1 MPPADIARDDLASN
15 GSARSEPDRSKPA
28 RSEAPRRGRRYRRQ
42 LRSRIILSFVLLGF
56 GLTALFAWSVNWV
69 RDSVED
75 KLVVDVMNRNID
87 EYARRFY
94 QDPKN
99 VQLPVQQMLGRVVS
113 KDNFEQLRVEQ
124 PEWYRFGDGIHTV
137 TGTNEDGTPFAY
149 KLAVRKTPNEWFF
162 LAYDMTQAIRGQEQF
177 KRAIYASVVLFSL
190 FSLLVGWWA
199 ASRVM
204 SPVSELANRLKQSGR
219 SAQPEAL
226 AAHFPDD
233 EVGQLA
239 AALDDYAARLTE
251 VVQRDREFNADVSHE
266 LRTPLAVIR
275 GATELLLSRPELD
288 MRTQARLRRIQRA
301 EQQCTDLISALLLL
315 SRNERGHGICD
326 VAKVVEQLL
335 DMHRAQLG
343 GKPLELRVEGEGGLV
358 VDAPEAAV
366 AVALGNLIGNA
377 VKYTQEGEIVVRLR
391 ADSVEVVDSGPG
403 LSAEEAARLFERGY
417 RGAHAEH
424 SQGAGIGLSIVR
436 RLCALY
442 GWDVRV
448 VPGAERGVVATLTF
462 APPVPR

>member
-1 MPPADIARDDLASN
+1 
-15 GSARSEPDRSKPA
+15 
-28 RSEAPRRGRRYRRQ
+28 
-42 LRSRIILSFVLLGF
+42 
-56 GLTALFAWSVNWV
+56 
-69 RDSVED
+69 
-75 KLVVDVMNRNID
+75 
-87 EYARRFY
+87 
-94 QDPKN
+94 
-99 VQLPVQQMLGRVVS
+99 
-113 KDNFEQLRVEQ
+113 
-124 PEWYRFGDGIHTV
+124 
-137 TGTNEDGTPFAY
+137 
-149 KLAVRKTPNEWFF
+149 
-162 LAYDMTQAIRGQEQF
+162 
-177 KRAIYASVVLFSL
+177 
-190 FSLLVGWWA
+190 
-199 ASRVM
+199 
-204 SPVSELANRLKQSGR
+204 
-219 SAQPEAL
+219 
-226 AAHFPDD
+226 
-233 EVGQLA
+233 
-239 AALDDYAARLTE
+239 
-251 VVQRDREFNADVSHE
+251 VQRDREFNADVSHE

-288 MRTQARLRRIQRA
+288 MRTQTRLRRIQRA

-377 VKYTQEGEIVVRLR
+377 VKYTQQGEVVVRLH

-417 RGAHAEH
+417 RGTHAEH